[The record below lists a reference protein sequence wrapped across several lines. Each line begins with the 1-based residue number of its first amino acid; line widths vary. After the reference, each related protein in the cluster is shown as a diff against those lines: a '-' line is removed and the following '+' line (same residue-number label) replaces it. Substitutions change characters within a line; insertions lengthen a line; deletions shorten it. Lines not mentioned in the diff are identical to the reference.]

1 MAVLSYNEILPKCII
16 TYNNEPYEV
25 LSSHIFRMQ
34 MRKPV
39 NQTKLRHLVSGKV
52 IEISF
57 HQNETMNEAEV
68 DTMQAVYLYTNK
80 GESWFAEVGN
90 LKNRFSFP
98 EEVVQD
104 AFTKMYLYAD
114 KYHVREGASFSS
126 WAYTILN
133 RVAYTRYR
141 AKSIERGKR
150 AELLPEHYE
159 SLPDARAEFLE
170 DLSIRNEVLAAL
182 AKLPEAAAKILRLQ
196 FIEGKTQEEIAQAE
210 DLSIPAVKTRIHRAK
225 KLFKEVYDAQHYE

>member
-1 MAVLSYNEILPKCII
+1 MPETADSCMLADIMGFSTTELSDPTDAELLARSQKEPNLFAILVRR
-16 TYNNEPYEV
+16 YEAA
-25 LSSHIFRMQ
+25 L
-34 MRKPV
+34 
-39 NQTKLRHLVSGKV
+39 LRRARV
-52 IEISF
+52 ILFSPEDA
-57 HQNETMNEAEV
+57 EEA
-68 DTMQAVYLYTNK
+68 
-80 GESWFAEVGN
+80 
-90 LKNRFSFP
+90 
-98 EEVVQD
+98 VQD

-114 KYHVREGASFSS
+114 RYHEQPGATFSS

-133 RVAYTRYR
+133 RVAYTKYR

-196 FIEGKTQEEIAQAE
+196 FIEGKTQDEIAEQE
-210 DLSIPAVKTRIHRAK
+210 QLSVPAVKTRIHRAK
-225 KLFKEVYDAQHYE
+225 KLFKEAYDKQKYL